1 MAYLL
6 RRHNR
11 YSARIRIPAEYR
23 DQYAGK
29 EFLQRS
35 LGTSN
40 LKAAKAAAAIWEAM
54 LRKEWL
60 DTPPEAI
67 EPTAG
72 SLRAVYEAT
81 LQKAERGDFVAT
93 PNPAHENDLSTPEL
107 SGINHEID
115 RLAEIDEARGLTKQE
130 EAQLWALNDAS
141 SGILGRKAPHRPHL
155 EPSFL
160 ELSADRIRLWK
171 TQAGLKETNTEQQK
185 EATFRLFAGF
195 FGNRA
200 IREVR
205 KKDAA
210 GFVDA
215 LRQMDPLWA
224 RSAKVKEMNWAQLQK
239 EFGGKERGLS
249 DATINRHMATLKELW
264 AWAQER
270 DYCTGN
276 NPFGGFHKRL
286 QEGKNVKGYLPWE
299 PEELER
305 LFNPPPRR
313 SELTELMLV
322 AMFSGM
328 RLDEIASL
336 TWDKIR
342 GADGVNY
349 IQVED
354 AKTSAGNRKVPLHP
368 ALSWLNERAAGQE
381 SKSGRIW
388 PTFNEEGPGKKAGA
402 DAGKEF
408 SRLKQA
414 KGFKDRRK
422 VFHSFRNNV
431 VGQLEEA
438 GVPLAEIAQLVGHE
452 RPFTSSKY
460 NKAGVS
466 LRKLLK
472 ALEKVTYSGLKL
484 PHLKGDVK

>member
-1 MAYLL
+1 MAFLL

-11 YSARIRIPAEYR
+11 YSARVRVPVEHR
-23 DQYAGK
+23 SRHAGK

-35 LGTSN
+35 LGTSD
-40 LKAAKAAAAIWEAM
+40 LKSAKAAAAEWEA
-54 LRKEWL
+54 
-60 DTPPEAI
+60 
-67 EPTAG
+67 
-72 SLRAVYEAT
+72 SLRREWVVASTGEEPSAGTVRATYEQT
-81 LQKAERGDFVAT
+81 RDKAEGGGFVAT
-93 PNPAHENDLSTPEL
+93 PQPAFDNDLDTPEL
-107 SGINHEID
+107 AGIRHEIEQI
-115 RLAEIDEARGLTKQE
+115 AAMNEARELTKDE
-130 EAQLWALNDAS
+130 EARLWALQDAQRD
-141 SGILGRKAPHRPHL
+141 ILGWTVPPRREL

-160 ELSADRIRLWK
+160 ELSADRMKLWK
-171 TQAGLKETNTEQQK
+171 TQASLKETNTEQQK

-195 FGNRA
+195 FKNRP
-200 IREVR
+200 IRGVR

-224 RSAKVKEMNWAQLQK
+224 RSPKAKEMSWAELQK
-239 EFGGKERGLS
+239 AFGGRPRGLS

-270 DYCTGN
+270 DYCEGN
-276 NPFGGFHKRL
+276 NPFSGFHKKLR
-286 QEGKNVKGYLPWE
+286 EGVNVSGYRAWE
-299 PEELER
+299 ADELNK

-313 SELTELMLV
+313 AELSELMLV
-322 AMFSGM
+322 GMYTGM

-336 TWDKIR
+336 TWGQIGK
-342 GADGVNY
+342 AEGVDY

-354 AKTSAGNRKVPLHP
+354 AKTPAGNRKVPLHA
-368 ALSWLNERAAGQE
+368 ALGWLKDRAKDKKPSA
-381 SKSGRIW
+381 RIW
-388 PTFNEEGPGKKAGA
+388 PTFNEEGPGKKPGA

-414 KGFKDRRK
+414 RGFTDRRK

-438 GVPLAEIAQLVGHE
+438 GVPINDIAQIVGHE
-452 RPFTSSKY
+452 KTFTSKKY

-466 LRKLLK
+466 LRRLSKAVAKLS
-472 ALEKVTYSGLKL
+472 Y
-484 PHLKGDVK
+484 PDVCTPDLSA